1 MTSSERLDRLE
12 QQLRE
17 LITVERPR
25 LMPLITDV
33 DGNDPA
39 DQADRAAR
47 ELELAHLDARIQRL
61 SSRLLA
67 AEAATAADGAGPLV
81 RGAVLVLDFGAGPET
96 YRFDDLDV
104 DEGLD
109 VVTPDSPLG
118 RALADAAPGQA
129 VTYET
134 PRGQASVT
142 LLSVRD
148 PAADG
153 AAPPV
158 LDAAAS

>member
-1 MTSSERLDRLE
+1 MTSSDRLDRIE
-12 QQLRE
+12 QRLRE

-25 LMPLITDV
+25 LMPLITVV

-47 ELELAHLDARIQRL
+47 ELELAQLDARIQRL

-67 AEAATAADGAGPLV
+67 AEAARAAGGTGRLV
-81 RGAVLVLDFGAGPET
+81 RGAGLVLDFGAGPET

-109 VVTPDSPLG
+109 VVTPNSPLG
-118 RALADAAPGQA
+118 RALADAAPGQS

-153 AAPPV
+153 AAAPV